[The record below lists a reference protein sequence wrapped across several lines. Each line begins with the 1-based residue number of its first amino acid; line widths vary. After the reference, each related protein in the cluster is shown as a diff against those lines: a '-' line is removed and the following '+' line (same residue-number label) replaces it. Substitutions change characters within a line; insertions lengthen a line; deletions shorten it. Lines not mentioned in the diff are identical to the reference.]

1 MEVGYA
7 TVAGCHEYG
16 MDADVGETYLA
27 ESESSASGGVG
38 RCGECSVF
46 DRVSSRLLPVS

>member
-1 MEVGYA
+1 MGVGYA

-27 ESESSASGGVG
+27 ESDSSASGGVG
-38 RCGECSVF
+38 RCGEYSAF
-46 DRVSSRLLPVS
+46 YRMSSRLLPVS